1 MLTPEEIK
9 AFEINPVI
17 QFCYDYILP
26 ISKDRILATHGLE
39 ISLITADGDMLC
51 THESIEVPFYTLFND
66 DDTLE
71 YDENTHEYIYVG
83 KTVYIE
89 DILIYREDGRY
100 GLMDYNGEVITE
112 AKYAVLKFEDANT
125 IQAY

>member
-39 ISLITADGDMLC
+39 ISLITADGDMIC
-51 THESIEVPFYTLFND
+51 THESIEVPFYTSFD
-66 DDTLE
+66 EDTLE
-71 YDENTHEYIYVG
+71 YDENTNEYIG
-83 KTVYIE
+83 KTIYIE
-89 DILIYREDGRY
+89 DILVYRENGRY
-100 GLMDYNGEVITE
+100 GLMDYNGDIITE
-112 AKYAVLKFEDANT
+112 AKYVVLKFEDAET

>member
-9 AFEINPVI
+9 AFKINPVI

-39 ISLITADGDMLC
+39 ISLITADGDMIC
-51 THESIEVPFYTLFND
+51 THESIEVPFYTSFD

-71 YDENTHEYIYVG
+71 YDENTNEYIG
-83 KTVYIE
+83 KTIYIE
-89 DILIYREDGRY
+89 DILVYRENGRY
-100 GLMDYNGEVITE
+100 GLMDYNGDIITE
-112 AKYAVLKFEDANT
+112 AKYVVLKFEDADT

>member
-39 ISLITADGDMLC
+39 ISLITADGDMIC
-51 THESIEVPFYTLFND
+51 THESIEVPFYTSFD
-66 DDTLE
+66 EDTLE
-71 YDENTHEYIYVG
+71 YDENTNEYIG
-83 KTVYIE
+83 KTIYIE
-89 DILIYREDGRY
+89 DILVYRENGRY
-100 GLMDYNGEVITE
+100 GLMDYNGDIITE
-112 AKYAVLKFEDANT
+112 AKYVVLKFEDADT